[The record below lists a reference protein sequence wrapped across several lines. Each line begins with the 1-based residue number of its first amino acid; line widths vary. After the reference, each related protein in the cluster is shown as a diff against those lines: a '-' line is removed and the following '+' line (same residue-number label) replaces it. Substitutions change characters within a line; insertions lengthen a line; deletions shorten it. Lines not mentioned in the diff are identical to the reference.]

1 MTETEDEGGEEGH
14 IKKYNLFQFYASLE
28 HSENSLGQNKTKQKK
43 LL

>member
-1 MTETEDEGGEEGH
+1 MREGEEGH